1 MDDVTKTTPMDVSE
15 FERDQLRFFL
25 GNTDMASTLAE
36 LNPSLAWLPILAEMN
51 LLQNDATLPLWVEQN
66 FESLEAIREVVKNL
80 RFFMA
85 QSAAILHHRLAPKR
99 ATLPPRQAQCW
110 QLVLWPVRKSPP
122 AAWQKA

>member
-51 LLQNDATLPLWVEQN
+51 LLQDDVTLPLWVEQN
-66 FESLEAIREVVKNL
+66 FETLEAIRDVVKNIPVF
-80 RFFMA
+80 RTE
-85 QSAAILHHRLAPKR
+85 SAAILHHRLLPHR
-99 ATLPPRQAQCW
+99 ATLPPRHGKW
-110 QLVLWPVRKSPP
+110 S
-122 AAWQKA
+122 